1 MRGSNNRLMDDSAPM
16 TLDRMAWNL
25 YIAGAPSVDAA
36 HARVAEA
43 VRAGVDFSSASHDWR
58 RSQR

>member
-1 MRGSNNRLMDDSAPM
+1 MDDTTPPM

-25 YIAGAPSVDAA
+25 YIAGAPSRDAA
-36 HARVAEA
+36 RARVAQA
-43 VRAGVDFSSASHDWR
+43 VRAGVDFSIATHDRR